1 MNLIKK
7 KTQPPGYYNW
17 EETSAKLAKKTP
29 EHQLHPIRPHHNLG
43 RPQPTRLETTAISLG
58 RRAQTNHRYHRPASC
73 HYFLGGQ
80 RGNFFL
86 CHQDLNP
93 GWCLPQ
99 LGSLPLHYKSVGI
112 TSNLC
117 WRSANKNCL
126 PNILYGDNWIN
137 LLQCRLHAECRE
149 AKLIRM
155 KIGLVTNL
163 NICL

>member
-93 GWCLPQ
+93 GWCLHQ
-99 LGSLPLHYKSVGI
+99 LGSLPLQECWHEPQIYAWWVQIKIVYQAYCMPI
-112 TSNLC
+112 TELMYYN
-117 WRSANKNCL
+117 AG
-126 PNILYGDNWIN
+126 Y
-137 LLQCRLHAECRE
+137 
-149 AKLIRM
+149 M
-155 KIGLVTNL
+155 L
-163 NICL
+163 NAGKQSWVAWKW